1 MNRPAP
7 ILAVLALAGLI
18 AYLVFG
24 GSGGAAPLA
33 PVDGPTPAVVAE
45 GPDARDAS
53 RAVGP
58 TDGTARDAVRQ
69 TVTPVGPTAG
79 LHPSVVAALTGF
91 RGRVVL
97 PGGTPVEDSKVRL
110 FRFAPDA
117 LFRPR
122 VGLFVEDG
130 INEPEVVAAESR
142 TGEDGTFLL
151 EGIFPRAVFM
161 LQADAEGDAP
171 TWRVVQRAAPPG
183 EIVDLGDIVLEPA
196 GILTGVVYDQD
207 GAPVPDALVRAV
219 DLPGAALSF
228 VPLER
233 FDPEGGL
240 IVSEQDGL
248 VFVCPSWVRKRFDDL
263 PIPSTRT
270 AADGSFRL
278 TGVTPGGNLVAI
290 TASGLLS
297 NIRPRVLVQAGEE
310 KDLGKLVLPEGEY
323 AFGKVVDEEDEPIA
337 GAEVLVA
344 SKTQTIPVHFASFA
358 PVTDSEGTFELGG
371 FPPGEVLV
379 AARRRTGE
387 PWVVA
392 EAQPVIRDLV
402 VKLPSVRTLTLDIV
416 DEKGDRVAG
425 PRLQLTPGSTREGSL
440 EQTMWGVLT
449 PLDLDGRRSED
460 EDGKLLLTDLPKGRY
475 TLLVDSPAHATAGLD
490 VDLTEASQEVRVELR
505 PRLRFEILAVD
516 AEGLP
521 VAGAD
526 VFTRATGPRPRM
538 PEAPI
543 HVGTTGEDGLRTV
556 DQVSASEV
564 FVTASHPAFGNA
576 DAKATLPAGGPIVLT
591 FATPGALEGEV
602 REAGAYP
609 ALGKWMVYLFPTRG
623 GRDAAYPDM
632 PQITSPDAEGRFR
645 FDGLRPGTY
654 QVGLQT
660 SLDVITSAGKVSE
673 IAINAFMQP
682 ELPNER
688 VEIVAGEAGRVL
700 LDPKAKKAFD
710 GPTGTVHGTVYVQ
723 GLVGA
728 GYIVQGFGPSGRM
741 VAEVDAA
748 GTFDFGLVG
757 AGNISLNLIERPT
770 GDLFSMRSAFGSAL
784 WSANFELAENQD
796 LDVDIDLRVSGM
808 SGTVYLDD
816 GRPAENAI
824 IEVSG
829 KSAAGGS
836 INLTA
841 LAEADG
847 SFSLQKVPV
856 GEYTIS
862 AQVRESGRAR
872 LEGVEV
878 GDLPLR
884 GVELR
889 LVRSQKVR
897 GQLDLAAIGQD
908 SSRGVWLQLQTPG
921 QTGRSGATFAGV
933 NGEGAFEFDDVLPG
947 TYSLRVFA
955 RNRRFRHEGDVVVG
969 ARDVEGLV
977 LRLVEEKSEGR
988 R

>member
-1 MNRPAP
+1 MNRLAP
-7 ILAVLALAGLI
+7 TLAVLALIGLI
-18 AYLVFG
+18 AFLVFG
-24 GSGGAAPLA
+24 NAGGTAPLDPVEGPLPA
-33 PVDGPTPAVVAE
+33 ASQADTTAREAAVDGDSASAPSGVERTTVAPA
-45 GPDARDAS
+45 
-53 RAVGP
+53 
-58 TDGTARDAVRQ
+58 
-69 TVTPVGPTAG
+69 GPTAG
-79 LHPSVVAALTGF
+79 LHPSVLAALTGF

-97 PGGTPVEDSKVRL
+97 PGGVPVEDSLVRL
-110 FRFAPDA
+110 FRFAPDV
-117 LFRPR
+117 LFRPQ

-130 INEPEVVAAESR
+130 INEPEVVAAEVR

-161 LQADAEGDAP
+161 LQADADGDAP

-183 EIVDLGDIVLEPA
+183 EIVDLGDVVLEPA
-196 GILTGVVYDQD
+196 GILTGAVYDQD
-207 GAPVPDALVRAV
+207 GSPVPDALVRAV

-270 AADGSFRL
+270 GADGTFRL

-290 TASGLLS
+290 TATGLLS

-323 AFGKVVDEEDEPIA
+323 AYGKVVDEEDRPIA

-344 SKTQTIPVHFASFA
+344 SKTQTIPVHFASFS
-358 PVTDSEGTFELGG
+358 PVTDAEGTFELGG
-371 FPPGEVLV
+371 FPPGDVLV
-379 AARRRTGE
+379 AARRRSGE

-392 EAQPVIRDLV
+392 EAQPVVRDLV
-402 VKLPSVRTLTLDIV
+402 VKLPSVRTLTLDVV
-416 DEKGDRVAG
+416 DANGDRVAG
-425 PRLQLTPGSTREGSL
+425 PRLQLTPGSTRDGSL

-449 PLDLDGRRSED
+449 PLDLKGRRSED
-460 EDGKLLLTDLPKGRY
+460 EEGKVLLTDVPKGRY

-490 VDLTEASQEVRVELR
+490 VDLTEKSQEVRVELR
-505 PRLRFEILAVD
+505 PRVQFDVLTVD

-543 HVGTTGEDGLRTV
+543 HVGTTGDDGTRTV

-564 FVTASHPAFGNA
+564 YVTASHPAFGNA
-576 DAKATLPAGGPIVLT
+576 DAKVALPAGGPVVLT
-591 FATPGALEGEV
+591 FATPGSLVGEV

-609 ALGKWMVYLFPTRG
+609 ELGKWMVYLFPTRG

-632 PQITSPDAEGRFR
+632 PQITSPDTEGKFR

-660 SLDVITSAGKVSE
+660 SLDMITSAGKVSE

-682 ELPNER
+682 ELPSER
-688 VEIVAGEAGRVL
+688 IEVVAGEAGRVL

-710 GPTGTVHGTVYVQ
+710 GPTGTLHGTVFVQ
-723 GLVGA
+723 GQVGA

-757 AGNISLNLIERPT
+757 AGKISLSLIERPT
-770 GDLFSMRSAFGSAL
+770 GDLFSMRSPFGSSL
-784 WSANFELAENQD
+784 WSSGVELAENQD
-796 LDVDIDLRVSGM
+796 LDVEIDLRVSEL
-808 SGTVYLDD
+808 SGRIYFED
-816 GRPAENAI
+816 GRPAEAAVV
-824 IEVSG
+824 EVSG
-829 KSAAGGS
+829 KSAAGGGS
-836 INLTA
+836 VNLNA
-841 LAEADG
+841 LTEADG
-847 SFSLQKVPV
+847 SFSLSNVPV
-856 GEYTIS
+856 GEYTIR
-862 AQVRESGRAR
+862 ARVREEGRAR

-878 GDLPLR
+878 GDLPTR

-889 LVRSQKVR
+889 LVRSQTVKGR
-897 GQLDLAAIGQD
+897 LDLAAIGQD
-908 SSRGVWLQLQTPG
+908 SSRGVWLQLQEPG
-921 QTGRSGATFAGV
+921 QSGRSGASFTGV
-933 NGEGAFEFDDVLPG
+933 DSEGAFEFSDVLPG
-947 TYSLRVFA
+947 TYTLRVFA
-955 RNRRFRHEGDVVVG
+955 RNRRFRHEGEVIVG
-969 ARDVEGLV
+969 PRDVEGLA
-977 LRLVEEKSEGR
+977 LRLIEEQNER
-988 R
+988 QR

>member
-18 AYLVFG
+18 AYLAFG
-24 GSGGAAPLA
+24 NTGGTAPLD
-33 PVDGPTPAVVAE
+33 PVE
-45 GPDARDAS
+45 GPLPAARQEE
-53 RAVGP
+53 
-58 TDGTARDAVRQ
+58 TTAREAAVTGDSADRSSG
-69 TVTPVGPTAG
+69 VTRTQVAPVGPTAG

-97 PGGTPVEDSKVRL
+97 PGGTPVENSLVRL
-110 FRFAPDA
+110 FRFAPDV
-117 LFRPR
+117 LFRPQ

-130 INEPEVVAAESR
+130 INEPEVVAAEVR

-161 LQADAEGDAP
+161 LQADADGDAP

-183 EIVDLGDIVLEPA
+183 EIVDLGDVVLEPA

-207 GAPVPDALVRAV
+207 GSPVPDALVRAV

-240 IVSEQDGL
+240 IVSEQGGL

-270 AADGSFRL
+270 GADGTFRL

-290 TASGLLS
+290 TATGLLS

-323 AFGKVVDEEDEPIA
+323 AYGKVLDEEDRPIA

-344 SKTQTIPVHFASFA
+344 SKTQTIPVHFASFS
-358 PVTDSEGTFELGG
+358 PVTDAEGTFELGG
-371 FPPGEVLV
+371 FPPGDVLV
-379 AARRRTGE
+379 AARRRSGE

-392 EAQPVIRDLV
+392 EAQPVVRDLV
-402 VKLPSVRTLTLDIV
+402 VKLPSVRTLTLDVV
-416 DEKGDRVAG
+416 DANGDRVAG
-425 PRLQLTPGSTREGSL
+425 PRLQLTPGSTRDGSL

-449 PLDLDGRRSED
+449 PLDLKGRRSED
-460 EDGKLLLTDLPKGRY
+460 EDGKVLLTDVPKGRY

-490 VDLTEASQEVRVELR
+490 VDLTEKSQEVRVELR
-505 PRLRFEILAVD
+505 PRVQFEVLTVD

-543 HVGTTGEDGLRTV
+543 HVGTTGDDGTRRI
-556 DQVSASEV
+556 DQVSATEV
-564 FVTASHPAFGNA
+564 YVTASHPAFGNA
-576 DAKATLPAGGPIVLT
+576 DAKVALPAGGPVVLT
-591 FATPGALEGEV
+591 FATPGTLVGEV
-602 REAGAYP
+602 REGGAYP
-609 ALGKWMVYLFPTRG
+609 ELGKWMVYLFPTRG

-682 ELPNER
+682 ELPSER
-688 VEIVAGEAGRVL
+688 VEIVAAEEGRVL
-700 LDPKAKKAFD
+700 LDTKAKKAFD
-710 GPTGTVHGTVYVQ
+710 GPTGTLHGSVLVQ
-723 GLVGA
+723 GQVGA

-741 VAEVDAA
+741 VAEVDQA
-748 GTFDFGLVG
+748 GTFDFGVVG
-757 AGNISLNLIERPT
+757 AGRISLSLIERPS
-770 GDLFSMRSAFGSAL
+770 GDLFSMRAGFGSSL
-784 WSANFELAENQD
+784 WSSSVELAENQD
-796 LDVDIDLRVSGM
+796 LDIDIDLRVSEL
-808 SGTVYLDD
+808 SGRVFFED
-816 GRPAENAI
+816 GRPAEAAI
-824 IEVSG
+824 VEVSG
-829 KSAAGGS
+829 KSGAGGS

-847 SFSLQKVPV
+847 SYSLPKVPV
-856 GEYTIS
+856 GEYTIT
-862 AQVRESGRAR
+862 ARVREEGRAR

-878 GDLPLR
+878 GDLPAL
-884 GVELR
+884 GIDLR
-889 LVRSQKVR
+889 LVRSQKVKGR
-897 GQLDLAAIGQD
+897 LDLAAIGQD
-908 SSRGVWLQLQTPG
+908 STRGVWLQLQQPG
-921 QTGRSGATFAGV
+921 QTGRSGASFTGV
-933 NGEGAFEFDDVLPG
+933 DSEGSFEFDDVLPG
-947 TYSLRVFA
+947 TYTIRVFA
-955 RNRRFRHEGDVVVG
+955 RNRRFNHQGEVVVG
-969 ARDVEGLV
+969 ARDVEGLT
-977 LRLVEEKSEGR
+977 LRLVEEQEGER
-988 R
+988 K

>member
-1 MNRPAP
+1 MNRPA
-7 ILAVLALAGLI
+7 IVLAFLALASLI
-18 AYLVFG
+18 AYLAFSA
-24 GSGGAAPLA
+24 SGGAAPLA
-33 PVDGPTPAVVAE
+33 PVE
-45 GPDARDAS
+45 GPVSATDIESADAREAARS
-53 RAVGP
+53 AAPEV
-58 TDGTARDAVRQ
+58 TATELGRQ
-69 TVTPVGPTAG
+69 SVAPVGPGAG
-79 LHPSVVAALTGF
+79 LHPSVAAALTGF

-97 PGGTPVEDSKVRL
+97 PGGTPVEDSQVRL

-117 LFRPR
+117 LFRPQ

-130 INEPEVVAAESR
+130 INEPEVVAAETR
-142 TGEDGTFLL
+142 TGTDGTFLL
-151 EGIFPRAVFM
+151 EGIFPRAIFM
-161 LQADAEGDAP
+161 LQADADGDAP

-196 GILTGVVYDQD
+196 GILTGVVHDQD
-207 GAPVPDALVRAV
+207 GSPVENALVRAV
-219 DLPGAALSF
+219 DVPGAALSF

-270 AADGSFRL
+270 ASDGSFRL

-290 TASGLLS
+290 TASGLMS

-310 KDLGKLVLPEGEY
+310 KDLGKLVLPEGEF
-323 AFGKVVDEEDEPIA
+323 AFGKVLDEEEEPIA

-371 FPPGEVLV
+371 FPPGDVLV
-379 AARRRTGE
+379 AARRRAGE
-387 PWVVA
+387 PWIVA
-392 EAQPVIRDLV
+392 EAQPVVRDLV
-402 VKLPSVRTLTLDIV
+402 IKLPSVRTLTLDVV

-425 PRLQLTPGSTREGSL
+425 PRLQITPGSTRDGSL

-449 PLDLDGRRSED
+449 PIALDGRRSED
-460 EDGKLLLTDLPKGRY
+460 EDGKVLLADLPKGRY

-490 VDLTEASQEVRVELR
+490 VDLTEKSQEIRVELR

-516 AEGLP
+516 AEGNP

-526 VFTRATGPRPRM
+526 VFTRATGPRPRL

-543 HVGTTGEDGLRTV
+543 HVGTTDENGMRTV
-556 DQVSASEV
+556 DQVSAAQV

-576 DAKATLPAGGPIVLT
+576 DAKATIPAGGPIVLT
-591 FATPGALEGEV
+591 FATPGSLAGEV
-602 REAGAYP
+602 LEAGAYP
-609 ALGKWMVYLFPTRG
+609 ELGKWMVYLFPTRG
-623 GRDAAYPDM
+623 GGDAAYPDM

-682 ELPNER
+682 ELPSER
-688 VEIVAGEAGRVL
+688 VEIVAAEEGRVL

-710 GPTGTVHGTVYVQ
+710 GPTGTLHGSVFVQ
-723 GLVGA
+723 GQVAA

-748 GTFDFGLVG
+748 GTFDFGVVG
-757 AGNISLNLIERPT
+757 AGQISLRLIERPT
-770 GDLFSMRSAFGSAL
+770 GDLFSMRAGFGSLL
-784 WSANFELAENQD
+784 WSSSVELAENQD
-796 LDVDIDLRVSGM
+796 LNIEIDLRVSEL
-808 SGTVYLDD
+808 SGRVFFED
-816 GRPAENAI
+816 GRPAEAAI
-824 IEVSG
+824 VEVSG

-841 LAEADG
+841 LAEPDG
-847 SFSLQKVPV
+847 SYALPKVPV
-856 GEYTIS
+856 GEYTVT
-862 AQVRESGRAR
+862 ARVREEGRAR
-872 LEGVEV
+872 IEGVEV

-884 GVELR
+884 GVDLR
-889 LVRSQKVR
+889 LVRSQKVKGR
-897 GQLDLAAIGQD
+897 LDLASIGQD
-908 SSRGVWLQLQTPG
+908 STRGVWLQLQQPG
-921 QTGRSGATFAGV
+921 QTGRSGASFTGV
-933 NGEGAFEFDDVLPG
+933 DSEGSFEFGDVLPG
-947 TYSLRVFA
+947 TYTVRVFV
-955 RNRRFRHEGDVVVG
+955 RNRRYRHQGEVVVG
-969 ARDVEGLV
+969 ARDVEGLT
-977 LRLVEEKSEGR
+977 LNLVEERDEERK
-988 R
+988 